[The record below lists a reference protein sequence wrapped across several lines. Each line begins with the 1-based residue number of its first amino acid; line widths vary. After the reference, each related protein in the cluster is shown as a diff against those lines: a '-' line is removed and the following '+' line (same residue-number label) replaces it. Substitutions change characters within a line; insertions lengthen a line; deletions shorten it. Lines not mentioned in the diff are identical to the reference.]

1 MFRVMNQ
8 IFLEDMQGH
17 TIEEIPLGNWL
28 VRFDD
33 NKGIFYLDKT
43 NDFSLPSKIYGNS
56 TELATRYLHS
66 YTSWNG
72 NLGVLLSGMKGTGK
86 SLLAK
91 QICSMAELPVIMI
104 QHAYGGSAFLSFLSK
119 ISQPVIIFLDEFE
132 KVYQDNEQQNMLL
145 SILDGTFNSK
155 FLFLLTINE
164 VNRMNNYM
172 MNRPS
177 RIHYHQQY
185 KGMSDDMVKEIS
197 LDLLDDKEKVD
208 GILTVCTYIGE
219 ISMDILISLI
229 NEVNLYKD
237 ESPMEVLAYM
247 NLEPSSTRLKVKII
261 RDDKILTENHYTYD
275 NPLMGNRVYL
285 DWYGEN
291 IETIDNDSE
300 DSDDSK
306 EDSTGIC
313 VNTETKEVHN
323 PNVKVWNELR
333 FDSKDATIKIDN
345 GVIRVCYKSEY
356 DDSSYVTWVLIYTR
370 SELSSINYFGA
381 M

>member
-313 VNTETKEVHN
+313 VNTEAKEVHN

-345 GVIRVCYKSEY
+345 GVIRVSYKLEY